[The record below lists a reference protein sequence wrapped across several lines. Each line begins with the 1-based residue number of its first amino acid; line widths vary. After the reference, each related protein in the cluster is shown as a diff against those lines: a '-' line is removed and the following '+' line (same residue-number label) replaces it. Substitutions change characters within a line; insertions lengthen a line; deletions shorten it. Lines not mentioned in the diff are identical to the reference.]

1 MHFRST
7 GGNAKPSVSTSNDA
21 ASNQIH
27 TTVTPNATVNGSSAV
42 SNVTTA
48 EAKEL
53 IDQAVR
59 NDSSAVVIA
68 PNITGSVTTTKV
80 TISGS
85 AVGEIGSKTDADLK
99 INTPVAN
106 VTIPNQAL
114 GGLSGGGTLSVTV
127 DRQGDTLAVTIRT
140 GNTVA
145 ASVSGGV
152 TVETTVQQGTLGTVA
167 VLVAEDGTRQVVR
180 KSMVNMQN
188 GTITIPLQGSARV
201 ELVDNSK
208 SFSDVSNSSWAAD
221 AVSFVSSRELFNGTG
236 SQTFS
241 PNLSMTRGMLT
252 VVLHNLESNP
262 GSAVLPSFSDVQ
274 ESWYSEAVVW
284 AAEKGIVN
292 GYPDNTF
299 GPDDPITREQ
309 LAVVLWNYAGKPTS
323 GQTGGERSFKDT
335 DQISGYARTAMEWAI
350 SSRILN
356 GDGDG
361 HLNPTMQATRAQV
374 AQMLL
379 NFMRGNGG

>member
-1 MHFRST
+1 M
-7 GGNAKPSVSTSNDA
+7 
-21 ASNQIH
+21 
-27 TTVTPNATVNGSSAV
+27 
-42 SNVTTA
+42 TTA

-350 SSRILN
+350 SSGILN

>member
-1 MHFRST
+1 M
-7 GGNAKPSVSTSNDA
+7 
-21 ASNQIH
+21 
-27 TTVTPNATVNGSSAV
+27 
-42 SNVTTA
+42 
-48 EAKEL
+48 
-53 IDQAVR
+53 
-59 NDSSAVVIA
+59 
-68 PNITGSVTTTKV
+68 
-80 TISGS
+80 
-85 AVGEIGSKTDADLK
+85 
-99 INTPVAN
+99 
-106 VTIPNQAL
+106 
-114 GGLSGGGTLSVTV
+114 
-127 DRQGDTLAVTIRT
+127 
-140 GNTVA
+140 
-145 ASVSGGV
+145 

-180 KSMVNMQN
+180 KSMVDTQN

-221 AVSFVSSRELFNGTG
+221 AVSFVSSRELFNGTS

-262 GSAVLPSFSDVQ
+262 GSAVMPSFSDVQ

-350 SSRILN
+350 SSGILN